1 MRRLILELAQKF
13 RPVMVKLFPID
24 FLRAVKRRMIRQAVQ
39 QMRSYQLPTFSPSS
53 RERGINLI
61 GYIQGETG
69 LGQSCR
75 LVAGALEASGLPYTI
90 YNYQQVS
97 SIRSSDHSWDRKI
110 SDQAPYDI
118 NLFHIT
124 PYEVPLAFTTLTPKF
139 WDGRYNIAFWLWELE
154 EIPEEWKDSLRC
166 FQEVWTPAEFV
177 SDSIRL
183 ATDKPVYTVP
193 YYLQAAA
200 DSTIRRER
208 FGLPEGI
215 FLFLTM
221 YDCTSTMDR
230 KNPMGAVRA
239 FKEAFLPQEKGVGL
253 VIKLNNPSEKD
264 LRVLREELSGYQNI
278 WLLPEIYTKTET
290 NSLISLADAVVS
302 LHRAEG
308 FGLVPAEAMLLGTPV
323 VATNWS
329 ATTEFMDADSA
340 CLVDYRLVPIEKDIG
355 PYKKGQRW
363 ADPDIHQAA
372 AYMRRLYEDP
382 DYRRR
387 LAENGKHQVETILGR
402 EQAAEKI
409 RTRIKEIYT
418 EASGAL

>member
-139 WDGRYNIAFWLWELE
+139 WMA
-154 EIPEEWKDSLRC
+154 
-166 FQEVWTPAEFV
+166 
-177 SDSIRL
+177 
-183 ATDKPVYTVP
+183 
-193 YYLQAAA
+193 
-200 DSTIRRER
+200 
-208 FGLPEGI
+208 GI
-215 FLFLTM
+215 I
-221 YDCTSTMDR
+221 S
-230 KNPMGAVRA
+230 
-239 FKEAFLPQEKGVGL
+239 
-253 VIKLNNPSEKD
+253 
-264 LRVLREELSGYQNI
+264 LSGFGS
-278 WLLPEIYTKTET
+278 WRR
-290 NSLISLADAVVS
+290 SGGV
-302 LHRAEG
+302 EG
-308 FGLVPAEAMLLGTPV
+308 FPSVFPGGL
-323 VATNWS
+323 
-329 ATTEFMDADSA
+329 DA
-340 CLVDYRLVPIEKDIG
+340 CRVC
-355 PYKKGQRW
+355 QRQYS
-363 ADPDIHQAA
+363 PS
-372 AYMRRLYEDP
+372 
-382 DYRRR
+382 
-387 LAENGKHQVETILGR
+387 N
-402 EQAAEKI
+402 
-409 RTRIKEIYT
+409 
-418 EASGAL
+418 